1 MTFSERHTDVIV
13 VGAGAAG
20 IGVAVA
26 LKHAGV
32 KEFVVLDRA
41 EVGASFR
48 RWPREMRFIT
58 PSFPSNS
65 IGILDLNAVAIG
77 TSPAYTLG
85 REHPNGV
92 EYARYLQAV
101 SEFFELP
108 VRCGIDVQGVESVGG
123 SAEFRLR
130 TSGGPWRCRF
140 IVWAAGEFQ
149 YPRRA
154 GFPGAEF
161 GVHSAEVSS
170 WTRWPEDEA
179 VIIGG
184 YESGIDAAVHLV
196 QSGRRAIVLEWQP
209 VWDSEESD
217 PSKVLSP
224 FTRERLDAALQTG
237 RLQLHGG
244 VEVQKIARVGS
255 KFSVLAVDGRCW
267 ATAAPPVLAVGFESS
282 HRMLG
287 DLFES
292 RTDGFPLLT
301 ECDESTRVPGL
312 FLAGPAVRHEGHVFC
327 FIYKFRQRFAVVA
340 QTIGNRLGVDTSE
353 IERYRSWGM
362 FLDDL
367 SCCGQECVC

>member
-1 MTFSERHTDVIV
+1 MTASQRHTDVIV

-32 KEFVVLDRA
+32 GEFVVLDRS

-48 RWPREMRFIT
+48 RWPREMRFIS

-65 IGILDLNAVAIG
+65 IGMLDLNAVAVG

-85 REHPNGV
+85 REHPNGA
-92 EYARYLQAV
+92 EYARYLQGV
-101 SEFFELP
+101 SKFFELP
-108 VRCGIDVQGVESVGG
+108 VRCGIDVHAVEPADGAG
-123 SAEFRLR
+123 FRLR
-130 TSGGPWRCRF
+130 TSDGQWKCRF
-140 IVWAAGEFQ
+140 VVWAGGEFQ

-154 GFPGAEF
+154 AFPGAES
-161 GVHSAEVSS
+161 GVHNAEVSS
-170 WTRWPEDEA
+170 WAQWPEEEA

-184 YESGIDAAVHLV
+184 YESGIDAATHLV
-196 QSGRRAIVLEWQP
+196 QSGRRAVVLERQP

-217 PSKVLSP
+217 PSVVLSP
-224 FTRERLDAALQTG
+224 FTRERLDAALETG
-237 RLQLHGG
+237 RLQLQGG
-244 VEVQKIARVGS
+244 VEVEKIERVGS
-255 KFSVLAVDGRCW
+255 RYSVLAVDGKRW
-267 ATAAPPVLAVGFESS
+267 ATAAPPILAVGFEGS

-292 RTDGFPLLT
+292 RTDGFPHLT

-312 FLAGPAVRHEGHVFC
+312 FLAGPAVRHEHHVFC

-340 QTIGNRLGVDTSE
+340 QAIGSRLGVDTSE
-353 IERYRSWGM
+353 IEQYRSWGM